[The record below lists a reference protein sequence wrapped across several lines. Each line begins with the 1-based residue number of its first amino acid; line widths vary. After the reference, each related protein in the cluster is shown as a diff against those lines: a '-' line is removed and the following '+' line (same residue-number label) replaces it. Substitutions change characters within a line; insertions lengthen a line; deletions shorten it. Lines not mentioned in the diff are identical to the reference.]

1 MNAVTREI
9 AVLLEVSL
17 DTALR
22 VQNYIAE
29 NWLLNFSECSEREFR
44 RVVQAVALH
53 LHI

>member
-9 AVLLEVSL
+9 AVLLEISL
-17 DTALR
+17 DSALTI
-22 VQNYIAE
+22 QTYIAE